1 MDDFSVDFGDA
12 TDGAAGVAEDGKSRS
27 GMTEQLLVVMLKL
40 VIGAWRVSRHC
51 ALMAQAMKLAHPG
64 CVTPCLQLSGT

>member
-40 VIGAWRVSRHC
+40 VIGAWRCKIER
-51 ALMAQAMKLAHPG
+51 QAITSHFEP
-64 CVTPCLQLSGT
+64 

>member
-1 MDDFSVDFGDA
+1 MDDYSVDFGDA

-40 VIGAWRVSRHC
+40 VIGAWRVSRHL
-51 ALMAQAMKLAHPG
+51 AL
-64 CVTPCLQLSGT
+64 